1 MKRTGFLLA
10 SAMAFVVCLAVPA
23 LASSGSSLPHNPG
36 GPGVSGAGG
45 TAFTDSNDFGEAFDK
60 VEKDISSY
68 YILGY
73 SSTNAKQDGMWGCA
87 IGIRARPDREVRAIR
102 AMPDAVPVA
111 ILVR

>member
-45 TAFTDSNDFGEAFDK
+45 TAFTGANVQMTFVYLVAFLVVGALSVYFGRRRSLA
-60 VEKDISSY
+60 
-68 YILGY
+68 
-73 SSTNAKQDGMWGCA
+73 T
-87 IGIRARPDREVRAIR
+87 R
-102 AMPDAVPVA
+102 
-111 ILVR
+111 

>member
-45 TAFTDSNDFGEAFDK
+45 ASGATSVPSGKA
-60 VEKDISSY
+60 
-68 YILGY
+68 
-73 SSTNAKQDGMWGCA
+73 NACA
-87 IGIRARPDREVRAIR
+87 NSAPNAPATKWRAVWPRCAKPRKA
-102 AMPDAVPVA
+102 AKT
-111 ILVR
+111 